1 MFPETRKKEQVF
13 QSVMYQS
20 SRFDH
25 LTFETK
31 TSVLSEIRTTQ
42 YRHLISKLLKNPKRN
57 LNPA

>member
-1 MFPETRKKEQVF
+1 MFPETREKEQVF

-20 SRFDH
+20 KFDH

-31 TSVLSEIRTTQ
+31 TSVSSEIRTTQ